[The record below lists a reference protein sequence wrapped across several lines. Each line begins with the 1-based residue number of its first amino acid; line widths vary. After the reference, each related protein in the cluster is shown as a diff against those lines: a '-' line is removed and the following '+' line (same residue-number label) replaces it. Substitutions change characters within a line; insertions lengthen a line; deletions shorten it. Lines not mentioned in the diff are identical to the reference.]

1 MLVPKV
7 MHNDLFSDWMKD
19 FPQMPDF
26 WRAPKNDV
34 MRTDVKETDEAFILD
49 IDLPGYA
56 KEDVQ
61 ITLEDGYLT
70 VSASKNAS
78 NDEKDE
84 DGKYIRRERF
94 YGNCSR
100 NFYVGEDVTEEDI
113 SAKFENGILNM
124 TVKKVDV
131 KPIEKKSYIQIEG

>member
-1 MLVPKV
+1 MLVPRV

-19 FPQMPDF
+19 FPTANDF

-34 MRTDVKETDEAFILD
+34 MKTDVKETDDSFILE
-49 IDLPGYA
+49 IDLPGYG

-61 ITLEDGYLT
+61 ASLEDGYLT
-70 VSASKNAS
+70 VSAQKNES
-78 NDEKDE
+78 NDEKD
-84 DGKYIRRERF
+84 DNGKYIRRERF

-100 NFYVGEDVTEEDI
+100 SFYVGDTVTDQDI
-113 SAKFENGILNM
+113 AAKFENGILTM

-131 KPIEKKSYIQIEG
+131 KEIEKKQFIQIEG